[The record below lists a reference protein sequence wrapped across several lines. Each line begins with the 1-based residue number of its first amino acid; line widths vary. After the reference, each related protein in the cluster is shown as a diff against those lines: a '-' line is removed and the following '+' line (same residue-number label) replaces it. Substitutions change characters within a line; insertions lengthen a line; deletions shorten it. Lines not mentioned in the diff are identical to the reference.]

1 MNQSPA
7 DQQNRLEQ
15 ASKGATD
22 LSGLVRK
29 KKPATN
35 NPPDQAEQSEPRSS
49 KKRSASEESGPGK
62 RAKTEDPP
70 TGS

>member
-1 MNQSPA
+1 MNQPPA
-7 DQQNRLEQ
+7 DQKTRLEE

-29 KKPATN
+29 KKPSAPGPT
-35 NPPDQAEQSEPRSS
+35 DQPEQSESKSS

-62 RAKTEDPP
+62 RAKTEDA
-70 TGS
+70 SED

>member
-7 DQQNRLEQ
+7 DQKSRLEE

-29 KKPATN
+29 KKPTP
-35 NPPDQAEQSEPRSS
+35 NPTLQAEQSEPKSS
-49 KKRSASEESGPGK
+49 KKRSASEESGPEK

-70 TGS
+70 AGE

>member
-7 DQQNRLEQ
+7 DQQNRLEE

-29 KKPATN
+29 KKPAPD
-35 NPPDQAEQSEPRSS
+35 PPVQAEQSEPKTS
-49 KKRSASEESGPGK
+49 KKRSASEESGSGK